1 MRFKCLLRSLKK
13 SDAYVIDLAV
23 KNGWVYDLTNGFWLK
38 GNVRFKH
45 MHWPILEVF
54 DFGNYEGIDV
64 NGKVVID
71 VGAFVGDTAIY
82 FLLKG
87 AKKVIAIEPLPA
99 NYEELL
105 YNIHLNNMEGRIIPI
120 NAMVSN
126 RHMIV
131 EIPTNV
137 PINIR
142 GGSIN
147 EFKRHGAGDYVNIES
162 ITLSDVINK
171 FKVNPANAVLKL
183 DCEGCEYDIIL
194 NDYEHVKLFKEVIFE
209 YHAYVTNRSVTE
221 LISAMNKDFS
231 CQLMNKE
238 FYKKYF
244 NNYTKDQL
252 GLMRCV
258 RNR

>member
-1 MRFKCLLRSLKK
+1 M
-13 SDAYVIDLAV
+13 
-23 KNGWVYDLTNGFWLK
+23 
-38 GNVRFKH
+38 
-45 MHWPILEVF
+45 
-54 DFGNYEGIDV
+54 
-64 NGKVVID
+64 VID
-71 VGAFVGDTAIY
+71 VGAFVGDTAMY
-82 FLLKG
+82 FILKG
-87 AKKVIAIEPLPA
+87 AGRVIAIEPLPA

-105 YNIHLNNMEGRIIPI
+105 DNIHLNGIEGRIIPI
-120 NAMVSN
+120 NAMVSS
-126 RHMIV
+126 RRMIV

-147 EFKRHGAGDYVNIES
+147 EFKRHDAGDYVNIES

-221 LISAMNKDFS
+221 LISAINKDFS